1 MNFEDLEHILRA
13 AGEITGE
20 STFFLFGSQAILATD
35 AKPDARLLVS
45 AELDICPG
53 SDSQEMRDRID
64 GAIGELSKFHE
75 THQIYAHS
83 VDMRTAKLPRGWRE
97 RWAVVMTPGT
107 NGVTGYAPSPTDLV
121 AAKLVRGEDKDCE
134 FARAAI
140 ESGIVEPD
148 DLIRLTHEIEGIPP
162 AVKARVIALA
172 TGLVASIDRT
182 TGPSP

>member
-97 RWAVVMTPGT
+97 R
-107 NGVTGYAPSPTDLV
+107 
-121 AAKLVRGEDKDCE
+121 
-134 FARAAI
+134 AAI